1 MITLRTTDSKYA
13 LGLALIAC
21 LLLGGGTARSLAID
35 TALQIF
41 VIICSTYAIV
51 RIKES
56 RSLSK
61 EGVTLFCAVVILG
74 VFQLI
79 PFPISFLSAFR
90 PDIFIPYVP
99 GVNLPSTIGTVSLI
113 ASRTLQSIIFVL
125 VPIYY
130 FIALSKLSQ
139 DDLIDLIPFYM
150 IGIICNLVAAIIQYS
165 MNTGAQLNYLL
176 GYQGMVGMFAN
187 VNHFSTIMFSSIPLV
202 LYLIIFMGRRA
213 LAILI
218 LLLILVVLLAA
229 GSRAGILIGLAI
241 TAVSFTMLIWRNRIN
256 RLIII
261 PLMLGAM
268 LYLYG
273 TIAHVGAQDVDL
285 EYGRRYFAHTTLDGI
300 RDNWVLGIGFGAFDI
315 IFPHYET
322 RDAINAYFVNHAHND
337 FLEIVFEGGII
348 ALLFLSAYILI
359 FVRQAYR
366 TINQPLQQLAMLSV
380 LTILVH
386 STVDYPLRTMAVA
399 LIFAFLNALLF
410 VDKR

>member
-1 MITLRTTDSKYA
+1 MITLRTRDAKFA
-13 LGLALIAC
+13 LGLVLIGC

-51 RIKES
+51 RIKET

-61 EGVTLFCAVVILG
+61 EGVALFCAVVILG
-74 VFQLI
+74 LFQLL
-79 PFPISFLSAFR
+79 PVPISFLTAFR
-90 PDIFIPYVP
+90 PEIFVPYVP
-99 GVNLPSTIGTVSLI
+99 GMNLPSTMATVSLY

-130 FIALSKLSQ
+130 FIALSNLSQ
-139 DDLIDLIPFYM
+139 SDLIGLIPFYM

-165 MNTGAQLNYLL
+165 MNTGAQLNDLL
-176 GYQGMVGMFAN
+176 GYQVMVGMFAN

-202 LYLIIFMGRRA
+202 IYLMIFIGRRA
-213 LAILI
+213 LAILT
-218 LLLILVVLLAA
+218 LLLTLIVLLAA

-241 TAVSFTMLIWRNRIN
+241 TAASFTMLIWRNRIKT
-256 RLIII
+256 LIII

-273 TIAHVGAQDVDL
+273 TIAHVGTQDIDL
-285 EYGRRYFAHTTLDGI
+285 EYGRRYFANTTFEGI

-322 RDAINAYFVNHAHND
+322 QNAINPDFVNHAHND
-337 FLEIVFEGGII
+337 FLEIVFEGGVI
-348 ALLFLSAYILI
+348 ALLLLSSYILI
-359 FVRQAYR
+359 FVIQAYR
-366 TINQPLQQLAMLSV
+366 TINQPLQLLAMLSI

-399 LIFAFLNALLF
+399 MIFVFLNALLF

>member
-1 MITLRTTDSKYA
+1 MITLRTRDSKYA

-56 RSLSK
+56 SSLSK
-61 EGVTLFCAVVILG
+61 EGVTLFIAVVILG
-74 VFQLI
+74 IFQLL
-79 PFPISFLSAFR
+79 PLPISFLSAFR
-90 PDIFIPYVP
+90 PDVFIPYVP
-99 GVNLPSTIGTVSLI
+99 GLNLPSTTATVSLS
-113 ASRTLQSIIFVL
+113 ASRTLQSIVFVL

-139 DDLIDLIPFYM
+139 SDLIGLIPYYM
-150 IGIICNLVAAIIQYS
+150 IGIICNLIAAIIQYS
-165 MNTGAQLNYLL
+165 MTTGAQLNDLL
-176 GYQGMVGMFAN
+176 GYQVMVGMFAN

-202 LYLIIFMGRRA
+202 IYLIIFMGSRA
-213 LAILI
+213 LAVLI
-218 LLLILVVLLAA
+218 LLLILIVLLTA

-241 TAVSFTMLIWRNRIN
+241 TAASFTMLIWRNRVN
-256 RLIII
+256 NLLII

-273 TIAHVGAQDVDL
+273 TIAHVGAQDIDS
-285 EYGRRYFAHTTLDGI
+285 EYGRRYFAYTTLDGI
-300 RDNWVLGIGFGAFDI
+300 SENWVLGIGFGAFDI

-322 RDAINAYFVNHAHND
+322 LDSLNAYFVNHAHND
-337 FLEIVFEGGII
+337 YLEIVFEGGII

-366 TINQPLQQLAMLSV
+366 IINLPLQLLAMLSII
-380 LTILVH
+380 TILVH

-399 LIFAFLNALLF
+399 MIFAFLNALLF
-410 VDKR
+410 VKKR

>member
-1 MITLRTTDSKYA
+1 MTTLRTTDSKYA
-13 LGLALIAC
+13 LGLVLIAC

-61 EGVTLFCAVVILG
+61 EGVALFCAVVILG
-74 VFQLI
+74 VFQLL
-79 PFPISFLSAFR
+79 PVPISFLTAFR
-90 PDIFIPYVP
+90 PEIFVPYVP
-99 GVNLPSTIGTVSLI
+99 GLNLPSMIATVSLY

-130 FIALSKLSQ
+130 FVALSKLSQ
-139 DDLIDLIPFYM
+139 SDLIGLIPFYM

-165 MNTGAQLNYLL
+165 MNTGAQLNDLL
-176 GYQGMVGMFAN
+176 GYQVMVGMFAN

-202 LYLIIFMGRRA
+202 IYLIIFMGRRA
-213 LAILI
+213 LAILT
-218 LLLILVVLLAA
+218 LLLTLIVLLAA

-241 TAVSFTMLIWRNRIN
+241 TAASFTMLIWRNRIN
-256 RLIII
+256 SLIII

-273 TIAHVGAQDVDL
+273 TIAHVGAQDIDL
-285 EYGRRYFAHTTLDGI
+285 EYGRRYFANTTLEGI
-300 RDNWVLGIGFGAFDI
+300 SDNWVLGIGFGAFDI
-315 IFPHYET
+315 IFPHYVT
-322 RDAINAYFVNHAHND
+322 RDAINPYFVNHAHND
-337 FLEIVFEGGII
+337 FLEIVFEGGVI
-348 ALLFLSAYILI
+348 ALLFLSSYILI

-366 TINQPLQQLAMLSV
+366 TINQPLQLVAMLST

-399 LIFAFLNALLF
+399 MIFAFLNALLF
-410 VDKR
+410 VKKR